1 LDVSVKFIN
10 IDRAYPLNSKNNTNN
25 LRKILFKKK
34 QVEKPCGI
42 GTLVRE
48 RNDKGNEQDRYILR
62 AVELVWKEVPFQ
74 LCKTKQRKAF
84 IFI

>member
-1 LDVSVKFIN
+1 MGKDPFTQKKIKKDFIN
-10 IDRAYPLNSKNNTNN
+10 
-25 LRKILFKKK
+25 KK
-34 QVEKPCGI
+34 QEKVEKPCGI